1 MKKKVRAGGAKL
13 GPIMQITL
21 ICLAAYVALLGLLFS
36 GVTPQQY
43 DIQVGAPAPIQI
55 LATKDVLDTV
65 TTDALR
71 EAAAA
76 AVEPSYKSADPNVV
90 TEVMQDLNAEFD
102 RLRELRA
109 GLQSVDLDALSEAD
123 IAALTPWSDFA
134 LSRDQLRAV
143 READD
148 ATFEAALTDAV
159 NEVHDTLA
167 STLPEGQE
175 DAAVRSLRAE
185 LEKTYGATL
194 AEALSGLVRRCIQ
207 PTMLIDETITEENR
221 NKAREAVEPEMC
233 VKGEVIVREGDIVTP
248 AQYTMI
254 SSLGLLSENSF
265 DVQLFAGVAML
276 VLLAMATMGFYLWR
290 FHRKLLTSPKQM
302 LLLCVIVVLTTAIC
316 TGLREI
322 NVYLTPVTLGLL
334 LVALLVDVHLALF
347 VNVLL
352 ALLAGALISAGS
364 TSYSVM
370 LMTVICGPMIAVLFS
385 KSMLRTTTLLAGL
398 CIAVSNFFVTLAVGL
413 FSSAEMQGVLV
424 NALWAAGG
432 GALSAVLC
440 IGIQPLLEWL
450 FNLATAAKLIELS
463 NPNQPLLRRLL
474 LEASGTYHHSIIVAN
489 LAEAGCTAIGANGL
503 LARVG
508 AYYHDI
514 GKLKRPMYFKEN
526 QMGDNPHDRTD
537 PRVSAAILTAHTRDG
552 AQMAQKARIPQ
563 PVIDIIRQHHGD
575 TPTIY
580 FYDKAKKL
588 YGDSIDISAFRYEG
602 PCPQTREAAVVML
615 ADGIEAATRAMSNP
629 DPEKIDALIRN
640 FVRAR
645 LNDGQLD
652 SSDLTF
658 SDLDKICGA
667 FSTVLTGAF
676 HERIE
681 YPTVV
686 IPPRGE
692 AVAEKPEESGGE
704 ADSSTAQTGAGN
716 ASASTAAQTGPAN
729 AAQINGN
736 TNAVAQPGVKPVGTA
751 NNGSQPAAGS
761 ASGQNNGTAN
771 NAAPSAAGQSVSA
784 SVQSNGA
791 GNASAQPV
799 RTANPAGQP
808 AQSSVAPQTMAAN
821 AAHPIAQSN
830 GAGTASA
837 QPVCTA
843 TPAGQPAQSSVPS
856 NASAQPI
863 PAHPVPGA
871 PVPPMGGSGPS
882 VGMAQE
888 AVGAQNAQAFARPAG
903 QAAPEFVSAGRP
915 VPPSEEEGG
924 ERV

>member
-109 GLQSVDLDALSEAD
+109 GLQSVDLDALSEVG
-123 IAALTPWSDFA
+123 IAELTPWSDFA

-143 READD
+143 QQADD
-148 ATFEAALTDAV
+148 AAFGAALTDTV
-159 NEVHDTLA
+159 NEVHDMLA

-290 FHRKLLTSPKQM
+290 FHRRLLTSPKQM
-302 LLLCVIVVLTTAIC
+302 LLLCVIVVLTAAIC

-322 NVYLTPVTLGLL
+322 HVYLTPVTLGLL
-334 LVALLVDVHLALF
+334 LVALLVDVRLALF
-347 VNVLL
+347 VNTVL

-364 TSYSVM
+364 TSYAVM
-370 LMTVICGPMIAVLFS
+370 LMTVACGPMIAVLFS
-385 KSMLRTTTLLAGL
+385 RSMLRTTTLLAGL

-692 AVAEKPEESGGE
+692 AAAEKPAESSAG
-704 ADSSTAQTGAGN
+704 SVSAQ
-716 ASASTAAQTGPAN
+716 SAAQAAAQTAVQNEPAN
-729 AAQINGN
+729 AAQLNE
-736 TNAVAQPGVKPVGTA
+736 NANAAAQPGARQVGAA

-761 ASGQNNGTAN
+761 ASGQTVGTAN
-771 NAAPSAAGQSVSA
+771 NATPSAAGQSVSA
-784 SVQSNGA
+784 SVQPTGA
-791 GNASAQPV
+791 ANAPAQPV
-799 RTANPAGQP
+799 RAANPAVQP
-808 AQSSVAPQTMAAN
+808 AQGGAAPQCMAAN
-821 AAHPIAQSN
+821 AVHPTAQPN
-830 GAGTASA
+830 GTA
-837 QPVCTA
+837 T
-843 TPAGQPAQSSVPS
+843 
-856 NASAQPI
+856 ASAQPI

-882 VGMAQE
+882 VGAAQE
-888 AVGAQNAQAFARPAG
+888 AVGAQNAQAFARPAR
-903 QAAPEFVSAGRP
+903 QAAPEFVSAGQP

>member
-109 GLQSVDLDALSEAD
+109 GLQSVDLDALSEVG
-123 IAALTPWSDFA
+123 IAELTPWSDFA

-143 READD
+143 QQADD
-148 ATFEAALTDAV
+148 AAFEAALTDAV

-290 FHRKLLTSPKQM
+290 FHRRLLTSPKQM
-302 LLLCVIVVLTTAIC
+302 LLLCVIVVLTAAIC

-322 NVYLTPVTLGLL
+322 HVYLTPVTLGLL
-334 LVALLVDVHLALF
+334 LVALLVDVRLALF
-347 VNVLL
+347 VNTVL

-364 TSYSVM
+364 TSYAVM
-370 LMTVICGPMIAVLFS
+370 LMTVACGPMIAVLFS
-385 KSMLRTTTLLAGL
+385 RSMLLTTTLLAGL

-681 YPTVV
+681 YPTVA

-692 AVAEKPEESGGE
+692 AAAEKPAES
-704 ADSSTAQTGAGN
+704 SAGS
-716 ASASTAAQTGPAN
+716 ASAQSAAQAGATNAAAQTAVQNGPAN
-729 AAQINGN
+729 AAQHNE
-736 TNAVAQPGVKPVGTA
+736 NANAAAQPGTKQVGAA

-761 ASGQNNGTAN
+761 ASGQTVGTAN
-771 NAAPSAAGQSVSA
+771 NATPSAAGQSVSA
-784 SVQSNGA
+784 SVQ
-791 GNASAQPV
+791 PV
-799 RTANPAGQP
+799 RAANPAVQP
-808 AQSSVAPQTMAAN
+808 AQGGAAPQCMAAN
-821 AAHPIAQSN
+821 AVHPTVQPN
-830 GAGTASA
+830 GTA
-837 QPVCTA
+837 
-843 TPAGQPAQSSVPS
+843 

-882 VGMAQE
+882 VGAAQE
-888 AVGAQNAQAFARPAG
+888 AVGAQNAQAFARPAR
-903 QAAPEFVSAGRP
+903 QAAPEFVSAGQP

>member
-1 MKKKVRAGGAKL
+1 M
-13 GPIMQITL
+13 
-21 ICLAAYVALLGLLFS
+21 
-36 GVTPQQY
+36 
-43 DIQVGAPAPIQI
+43 
-55 LATKDVLDTV
+55 
-65 TTDALR
+65 
-71 EAAAA
+71 
-76 AVEPSYKSADPNVV
+76 
-90 TEVMQDLNAEFD
+90 
-102 RLRELRA
+102 
-109 GLQSVDLDALSEAD
+109 
-123 IAALTPWSDFA
+123 
-134 LSRDQLRAV
+134 
-143 READD
+143 
-148 ATFEAALTDAV
+148 
-159 NEVHDTLA
+159 
-167 STLPEGQE
+167 
-175 DAAVRSLRAE
+175 
-185 LEKTYGATL
+185 
-194 AEALSGLVRRCIQ
+194 
-207 PTMLIDETITEENR
+207 
-221 NKAREAVEPEMC
+221 
-233 VKGEVIVREGDIVTP
+233 
-248 AQYTMI
+248 
-254 SSLGLLSENSF
+254 
-265 DVQLFAGVAML
+265 
-276 VLLAMATMGFYLWR
+276 
-290 FHRKLLTSPKQM
+290 
-302 LLLCVIVVLTTAIC
+302 
-316 TGLREI
+316 
-322 NVYLTPVTLGLL
+322 TLGLL
-334 LVALLVDVHLALF
+334 LVALLVDVRLALF
-347 VNVLL
+347 VNTVL

-364 TSYSVM
+364 TSYAVM
-370 LMTVICGPMIAVLFS
+370 LMTVACGPMIAVLFS
-385 KSMLRTTTLLAGL
+385 RSMLRTTTLLAGL

-692 AVAEKPEESGGE
+692 AAAEKPAES
-704 ADSSTAQTGAGN
+704 SAGS
-716 ASASTAAQTGPAN
+716 ASAQSAAQTAAQTAVQNEPAN
-729 AAQINGN
+729 AAQLNE
-736 TNAVAQPGVKPVGTA
+736 NANAAAQPGAKQVGAA

-761 ASGQNNGTAN
+761 ASGQTVGTVN

-784 SVQSNGA
+784 SVQ
-791 GNASAQPV
+791 PV
-799 RTANPAGQP
+799 RAANPAVQP
-808 AQSSVAPQTMAAN
+808 AQGGAAPQCMAAN
-821 AAHPIAQSN
+821 AVHPTAQPN
-830 GAGTASA
+830 GTA
-837 QPVCTA
+837 
-843 TPAGQPAQSSVPS
+843 

-882 VGMAQE
+882 VGAAQE
-888 AVGAQNAQAFARPAG
+888 AVGAQNAQAFARPAR
-903 QAAPEFVSAGRP
+903 QAAPEFVSAGQP

>member
-109 GLQSVDLDALSEAD
+109 GLQSVDLDALSEVG
-123 IAALTPWSDFA
+123 IAELTPWSDFA

-143 READD
+143 QQADD
-148 ATFEAALTDAV
+148 AAFEAALTDTV
-159 NEVHDTLA
+159 NEVHDMLA

-290 FHRKLLTSPKQM
+290 FHRRLLTSPKQM
-302 LLLCVIVVLTTAIC
+302 LLLCVIVVLTAAIC

-322 NVYLTPVTLGLL
+322 HVYLTPVTLGLL
-334 LVALLVDVHLALF
+334 LVALLVDVRLALF
-347 VNVLL
+347 VNTVL

-364 TSYSVM
+364 TSYAVM
-370 LMTVICGPMIAVLFS
+370 LMTVACGPMIAVLFS
-385 KSMLRTTTLLAGL
+385 RSMLRTTTLLAGL

-692 AVAEKPEESGGE
+692 AAAEKPAES
-704 ADSSTAQTGAGN
+704 SAGS
-716 ASASTAAQTGPAN
+716 ASAQSAAQAAAQTAVQNEPAN
-729 AAQINGN
+729 AAQLNE
-736 TNAVAQPGVKPVGTA
+736 NANAAAQPGTKQAGTA

-761 ASGQNNGTAN
+761 ASGQTVGTAN
-771 NAAPSAAGQSVSA
+771 NATPSAAGQSVSA
-784 SVQSNGA
+784 SVQPTGA
-791 GNASAQPV
+791 ANAPAQPV
-799 RTANPAGQP
+799 RAANPAVQP
-808 AQSSVAPQTMAAN
+808 AQGGAAPQCMAAN
-821 AAHPIAQSN
+821 AVHPTVQPN
-830 GAGTASA
+830 GTA
-837 QPVCTA
+837 T
-843 TPAGQPAQSSVPS
+843 
-856 NASAQPI
+856 ASAQPI

-882 VGMAQE
+882 VGAAQE
-888 AVGAQNAQAFARPAG
+888 AVGAQNAQAFARPTR
-903 QAAPEFVSAGRP
+903 QAAPEFVSAGQP